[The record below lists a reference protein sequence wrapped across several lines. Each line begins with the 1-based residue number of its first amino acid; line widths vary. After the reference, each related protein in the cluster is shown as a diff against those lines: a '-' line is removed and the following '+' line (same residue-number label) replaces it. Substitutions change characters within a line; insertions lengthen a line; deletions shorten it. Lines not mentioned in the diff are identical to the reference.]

1 MAEFKHMDQMQ
12 NLSKSELQ
20 DLIKE
25 AVGNVLNERKA
36 WLEDVVT
43 EAILDMK
50 FALAMEE
57 GDTGEYVSESDMMS
71 KLTSRQFL

>member
-1 MAEFKHMDQMQ
+1 MDQMQ

-25 AVGNVLNERKA
+25 AVGSGLNEREA
-36 WLEDVVT
+36 WLAGVVT

-50 FALAMEE
+50 FALAMEA
-57 GDTGEYVSESDMMS
+57 GDTGECVSEKEIMS
-71 KLTSRQFL
+71 KLTS